1 MTVALLSFP
10 LNSVQ
15 YKRVRVEWS
24 LITNKLREF
33 DVVLTPEG
41 TMSGRITGQIVF
53 TPERLSVNITDKPI
67 YVTHGKI
74 REVIEEWLN
83 G

>member
-10 LNSVQ
+10 LNPAQ
-15 YKRVRVEWS
+15 YKRVRVEWGV
-24 LITNKLREF
+24 ITNRLKDFGVTLC
-33 DVVLTPEG
+33 PEG
-41 TMSGRITGQIVF
+41 TLSGKISGQIVF
-53 TPERLSVNITDKPI
+53 TPERLSVNITDKPFYI
-67 YVTHGKI
+67 TNGKI